1 MHYVYIVRCSDDT
14 FYTGYTNDLDRR
26 IQMHNDGQGAKYTKG
41 RRPVKLVYSEKFKSK
56 SKAMKREYE
65 IKQLKRANKLML
77 IKDKSEKFN

>member
-14 FYTGYTNDLDRR
+14 LYTGYTNDLDRR

-41 RRPVKLVYSEKFKSK
+41 RRPVKLVYSEEFKSK

-65 IKQLKRANKLML
+65 IKQLKRTNKVIL
-77 IKDKSEKFN
+77 IKDNTKKA

>member
-14 FYTGYTNDLDRR
+14 LYTGYTNDLNRR
-26 IQMHNDGQGAKYTKG
+26 IKMHNDGQGAKYTKG

-65 IKQLKRANKLML
+65 IKKFRRIEKEKLFS
-77 IKDKSEKFN
+77 I

>member
-14 FYTGYTNDLDRR
+14 LYTGYTNDLDRR

-41 RRPVKLVYSEKFKSK
+41 RRPVKLVYSEEFKSK

-65 IKQLKRANKLML
+65 IKQFKRKAKEE
-77 IKDKSEKFN
+77 IIFN

>member
-14 FYTGYTNDLDRR
+14 LYTGYTNDLDRR

-65 IKQLKRANKLML
+65 IKQFKRSKKLVL
-77 IKDKSEKFN
+77 IKDN